1 MASVFGN
8 NIKLSIFGQSHSDAI
23 GISFDG
29 LPCGFKIDMQKL
41 QIFLDRRAPGRNTL
55 TSKRSEND
63 KPEFVSGLFDGKTCG
78 APIAAL
84 IYNEDVKS
92 EDYDDIKDSPRPSHA
107 DFTAQCKFR
116 AYQDYR
122 GGGHFSGRL
131 TAALCVAGGIAIQM
145 LERNGITVKAA
156 LETVYGNSSGIDE
169 LIAEAIA
176 EGDSLGGNIVCSIE
190 GLPCGVGEPMFDGL
204 ENRISQAVFAIPA
217 IKGIEF
223 GDGFHLS
230 ELRGSEARDEYIMS
244 DGKIAITGNHNGG
257 ILGGISTGETV
268 NFRVCIKPTPSISMS
283 SKSVSF
289 SRGENVE
296 LKISGRHD
304 PCIAV
309 RAVPCIEAAAA
320 IAVLD
325 LIIGDINFSG
335 RFVFND

>member
-41 QIFLDRRAPGRNTL
+41 QIFLDRRAPGRTVL

-156 LETVYGNSSGIDE
+156 LETVYGNNSGIDE
-169 LIAEAIA
+169 LIAEAIS

-244 DGKIAITGNHNGG
+244 DGKFEITGNHNGG

-268 NFRVCIKPTPSISMS
+268 NFRVCIKPTPSISIP

-325 LIIGDINFSG
+325 LMIGDINFSG

>member
-29 LPCGFKIDMQKL
+29 LPCGFKIDMEKL

-131 TAALCVAGGIAIQM
+131 TAPLCVAGGIAIQM

-169 LIAEAIA
+169 LIAEAIS

-217 IKGIEF
+217 VKGIEF

-230 ELRGSEARDEYIMS
+230 ELRGSETRDEYIMS

-268 NFRVCIKPTPSISMS
+268 NFRVCIKPTPSISMP

-325 LIIGDINFSG
+325 LMLGDINFSG

>member
-169 LIAEAIA
+169 LIAEAIS

-217 IKGIEF
+217 VKGIEF

-230 ELRGSEARDEYIMS
+230 ELRGSEACDEYIMS

-268 NFRVCIKPTPSISMS
+268 NFRVCIKPTPSISIP

-289 SRGENVE
+289 SRGKNVE

-325 LIIGDINFSG
+325 LMLGDINFSG

>member
-92 EDYDDIKDSPRPSHA
+92 EDYEDIKDSPRPSHA

-116 AYQDYR
+116 GYQDYR

-131 TAALCVAGGIAIQM
+131 TSALCVAGGIAIQM

-169 LIAEAIA
+169 LIAEAIS

-217 IKGIEF
+217 VKGIEF

-268 NFRVCIKPTPSISMS
+268 NFRVCIKPTPSISIP

-325 LIIGDINFSG
+325 LMLGDINFSG

>member
-116 AYQDYR
+116 GYQDYR

-131 TAALCVAGGIAIQM
+131 TVALCVAGGIAIQM

-169 LIAEAIA
+169 LIAEAIS

-268 NFRVCIKPTPSISMS
+268 NFRVCIKPTPSISIP

-296 LKISGRHD
+296 LKFSGRHD

-325 LIIGDINFSG
+325 LMLGDINFSG

>member
-268 NFRVCIKPTPSISMS
+268 NFRVCIKPTPSISIP

-325 LIIGDINFSG
+325 LMLGDINFSG

>member
-1 MASVFGN
+1 MALVFGN

-92 EDYDDIKDSPRPSHA
+92 EDYDDIKESPRPSHA

-116 AYQDYR
+116 GYQDYR

-131 TAALCVAGGIAIQM
+131 TVALCVAGGIAIQM

-169 LIAEAIA
+169 LIAEAIS

-268 NFRVCIKPTPSISMS
+268 NFRVCIKPTPSISIP

-325 LIIGDINFSG
+325 LMLGDINFSG

>member
-41 QIFLDRRAPGRNTL
+41 QIFLDRRAPGNTL

-190 GLPCGVGEPMFDGL
+190 GLSCGVGEPMFDGL

-217 IKGIEF
+217 VKGIEF

-268 NFRVCIKPTPSISMS
+268 NFRVCIKPTPSISIP

-325 LIIGDINFSG
+325 LMLGDIIFSG

>member
-41 QIFLDRRAPGRNTL
+41 QIFLDRRAPGRNAL

-92 EDYDDIKDSPRPSHA
+92 EDYEDIKDSPRPSHA

-116 AYQDYR
+116 GYQDYR

-169 LIAEAIA
+169 LIVEAIS

-217 IKGIEF
+217 VKGIEF

-268 NFRVCIKPTPSISMS
+268 NFRVCIKPTSSISMP

-325 LIIGDINFSG
+325 LMLGDINFSG

>member
-8 NIKLSIFGQSHSDAI
+8 NIKLSIFGQSHSEAI

-29 LPCGFKIDMQKL
+29 LPCGFKIDMEKL

-116 AYQDYR
+116 GYRDYR

-169 LIAEAIA
+169 LIAEAIS

-217 IKGIEF
+217 VKGIEF
-223 GDGFHLS
+223 GDGFHFS

-268 NFRVCIKPTPSISMS
+268 NFRVCIKPTPSIFMP

-325 LIIGDINFSG
+325 LMIGDINFSG

>member
-41 QIFLDRRAPGRNTL
+41 QIFLDRRAPGRIVL

-122 GGGHFSGRL
+122 GSGHFSGRL

-156 LETVYGNSSGIDE
+156 LETVYGNNSGIDE
-169 LIAEAIA
+169 LIAEAIS

-268 NFRVCIKPTPSISMS
+268 NFRVCIKPTPSISMP

-325 LIIGDINFSG
+325 LMLGDINFSG

>member
-29 LPCGFKIDMQKL
+29 LPCGFKIDMEKL

-122 GGGHFSGRL
+122 GGGYFSGRL

-169 LIAEAIA
+169 LIAEAIL

-217 IKGIEF
+217 VKGIEF

-268 NFRVCIKPTPSISMS
+268 NFRVCIKPTPSISIP

-325 LIIGDINFSG
+325 LMIGDINFSG

>member
-41 QIFLDRRAPGRNTL
+41 QIFLDRRAPGRTVL

-116 AYQDYR
+116 GYQDYR

-156 LETVYGNSSGIDE
+156 LETVYGNNSGIDE
-169 LIAEAIA
+169 LIAEAIS

-268 NFRVCIKPTPSISMS
+268 NFRVCIKPTPSISIP

-325 LIIGDINFSG
+325 LMIGDINFSG

>member
-116 AYQDYR
+116 GYQDYR

-268 NFRVCIKPTPSISMS
+268 NFRVCIKPTPSISIP

-325 LIIGDINFSG
+325 LMLGDINFSG